1 MRLTA
6 EQVRLLR
13 EPNFAVVATL
23 REDGSAHQ
31 TVMWVDA
38 DGDAVVLNTAS
49 PVKQKHLERDPRIA
63 VLVVSRVDPYDYVA
77 IRGLAT
83 LEPDG
88 AVAHA
93 NELAEKY
100 TGSRGTF
107 AVDESRRRVIIRV
120 RPLAIAP

>member
-1 MRLTA
+1 MLTP

-13 EPNFAVVATL
+13 EPNYAVVATL
-23 REDGSAHQ
+23 REDGSVHQ

-49 PVKQKHLERDPRIA
+49 PVKQKHLDRDPRIA

-83 LEPDG
+83 LDPEG
-88 AVAHA
+88 AVEHA
-93 NELAEKY
+93 NELARKY
-100 TGSRGTF
+100 TGRSGTF
-107 AVDESRRRVIIRV
+107 APDESRRRVIVRV
-120 RPLAIAP
+120 RPIAVVP